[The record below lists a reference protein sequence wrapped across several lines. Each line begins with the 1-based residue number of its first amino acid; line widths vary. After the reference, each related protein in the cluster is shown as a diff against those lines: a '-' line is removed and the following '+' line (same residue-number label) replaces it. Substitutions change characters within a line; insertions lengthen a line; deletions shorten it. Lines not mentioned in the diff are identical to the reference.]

1 MVILKTV
8 SLSGH
13 SAVWVLSWLFL
24 FIGIAF
30 LLVFIFNIAEDG
42 WKFGFVYPISI
53 IAFVIVLCIC
63 GLVKS
68 RETKY
73 YIYPNGASIE
83 EIESE
88 YDIVKID
95 GKIVQAYKKGDKES

>member
-1 MVILKTV
+1 MVILKTC
-8 SLSGH
+8 LSGRG
-13 SAVWVLSWLFL
+13 AVWDLSWIFL
-24 FIGIAF
+24 FIGIVF
-30 LLVFIFNIAEDG
+30 LVLFAVNIAERG
-42 WKFGFVYPISI
+42 WTFGFIYPIGI